1 MPAARVDCL
10 KTFPVSVS
18 GFLWTPVKTYYFLN
32 FKSNIDSAFT
42 RRFQTIIEF
51 ELPGFNERLAL
62 WEKYLP
68 DGIPL
73 ETNIALEE
81 LARKFPVTGSNI
93 VQQVGLKT
101 WAKKENIIRKQVLLQ
116 AVKNE
121 LGKEGK
127 MH

>member
-1 MPAARVDCL
+1 M
-10 KTFPVSVS
+10 
-18 GFLWTPVKTYYFLN
+18 
-32 FKSNIDSAFT
+32 
-42 RRFQTIIEF
+42 
-51 ELPGFNERLAL
+51 
-62 WEKYLP
+62 
-68 DGIPL
+68 

-93 VQQVGLKT
+93 VNIVQQVGLKT
-101 WAKKENIIRKQVLLQ
+101 LAKKENIIRKQVLLQ